1 MKKKIKKKIAKKSAK
16 KPLKSTS
23 RKIVKKKRKKKD
35 GSGISKLSLK
45 HQLFICASL
54 VTGYSASVVVSL
66 VHEKYGIKINKSV
79 ITNHYMVVPKW
90 KKKIAR
96 MRTFYEAHYMKHP
109 LASKL
114 NRLNILQNAINEAM
128 EWRLHKFESNEKG
141 KTVRIEK
148 RNINIVSGLVREAR
162 TEIEGEKKIGINIT
176 DNSKTVFQNVK
187 IEGRSDEDLINDISK
202 RLSSQHIRKHKISR

>member
-1 MKKKIKKKIAKKSAK
+1 LKKKIKKKIAKKSLK
-16 KPLKSTS
+16 KPS
-23 RKIVKKKRKKKD
+23 RILAIKKNKKKPKQ
-35 GSGISKLSLK
+35 IVHKLSLK

-54 VTGYSASVVVSL
+54 VTGYSASVIVSL
-66 VHEKYGIKINKSV
+66 VQEKYGIKINRSV
-79 ITNHYMVVPKW
+79 ITNHYMAVPKW
-90 KKKIAR
+90 KKKTAR